1 MNYKNIKRISCALL
15 FAATVNAGTGFGAA
29 TNAIA
34 DQNSNQ
40 QTDQLLAQAASPTPS
55 PAPSPTPSPAPAPA
69 AAPTPAAAPAAT
81 TSLSERPDYIGT
93 CRRTTAAVNIYEDTQ
108 LTRRVGTVAARSS
121 VTLTGVMG
129 NGIAQIRT
137 PSVGWIQTTNL
148 VTNCTGGNPGNGTP
162 PGNAQRGECRRL
174 RDPDVDGAGYES
186 LRFGLRAYENPGTT
200 PQIYQGSSDGP
211 AKGARVYLTNPSQT
225 NGKWIRVFYTSVSG
239 RDRLGW
245 ISAGTGTTNNLAN
258 CPATR

>member
-15 FAATVNAGTGFGAA
+15 FAATVNAGTGFGATA
-29 TNAIA
+29 NAIA

-40 QTDQLLAQAASPTPS
+40 QTDQLLAQAESPTPS
-55 PAPSPTPSPAPAPA
+55 PAPSPAPA
-69 AAPTPAAAPAAT
+69 PAAAPAAT

-93 CRRTTAAVNIYEDTQ
+93 CRGTTAAVNIYEDTQ
-108 LTRRVGTVAARSS
+108 LTRRIGAVPARAS
-121 VTLTGVMG
+121 VTLTGVLG

-148 VTNCTGGNPGNGTP
+148 VTNCTGGNTP
-162 PGNAQRGECRRL
+162 TTPGNAQRGECRRL

-200 PQIYQGSSDGP
+200 PQVYQGSSDGP
-211 AKGARVYLTNPSQT
+211 AKGARVFLTNPTQT

-258 CPATR
+258 CPANR

>member
-15 FAATVNAGTGFGAA
+15 FAATVNAGSGFGTAA
-29 TNAIA
+29 NAIA

-40 QTDQLLAQAASPTPS
+40 QTDQLLAQAASP
-55 PAPSPTPSPAPAPA
+55 APSP
-69 AAPTPAAAPAAT
+69 APTPAAAPAAT

-93 CRRTTAAVNIYEDTQ
+93 CRGTTAAVNIYEDTQ
-108 LTRRVGTVAARSS
+108 LTRRIGTVPARAS
-121 VTLTGVMG
+121 VTLTGVLG

-148 VTNCTGGNPGNGTP
+148 VTNCTGGDTGGNTG
-162 PGNAQRGECRRL
+162 GNAQRGECRRL

-200 PQIYQGSSDGP
+200 PQTYQGSSDGP
-211 AKGARVYLTNPSQT
+211 GKGARIFLTNPVQT

-239 RDRLGW
+239 RERLGW

-258 CPATR
+258 CPANR